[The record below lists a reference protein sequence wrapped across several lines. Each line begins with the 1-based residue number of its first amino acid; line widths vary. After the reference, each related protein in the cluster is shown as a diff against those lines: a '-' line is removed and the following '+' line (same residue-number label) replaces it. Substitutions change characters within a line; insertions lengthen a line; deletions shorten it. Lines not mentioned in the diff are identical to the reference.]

1 MYSDKIWGRM
11 DAGRR
16 NQYKEGS
23 NTQPMMEQQR
33 RQQWACCSPSCNPCW
48 DPGWGQQLSLA
59 HASVNSSSPTIFSL
73 QTLKHASMAAQ
84 TLPETSHFCTL
95 PCPQCCWHWSSPAVE
110 KKEEDRTHMCFS
122 LLGEGAESAHGRT
135 GEAPRPG
142 QSYEVGAG
150 CCRGWNA
157 ADKSKTREDEPIP
170 ASYQITFS
178 HFSHPPWIRSWTV
191 LVQRDKDYDQW
202 TVPAWGL

>member
-1 MYSDKIWGRM
+1 MQHIHLHISKQLALMYSDKIWGRM

-23 NTQPMMEQQR
+23 NTQPLVEQQR

-48 DPGWGQQLSLA
+48 DPRWGQQLSLA

-84 TLPETSHFCTL
+84 TLPETSHFCTR
-95 PCPQCCWHWSSPAVE
+95 PCPQCCWHWSSAAVE
-110 KKEEDRTHMCFS
+110 KKKEDRTHIYLS

-142 QSYEVGAG
+142 QSMRWELAAAG
-150 CCRGWNA
+150 
-157 ADKSKTREDEPIP
+157 DEMQQTRVRPGRMSP
-170 ASYQITFS
+170 S
-178 HFSHPPWIRSWTV
+178 PPHIRSPLATFHI
-191 LVQRDKDYDQW
+191 L
-202 TVPAWGL
+202 LE